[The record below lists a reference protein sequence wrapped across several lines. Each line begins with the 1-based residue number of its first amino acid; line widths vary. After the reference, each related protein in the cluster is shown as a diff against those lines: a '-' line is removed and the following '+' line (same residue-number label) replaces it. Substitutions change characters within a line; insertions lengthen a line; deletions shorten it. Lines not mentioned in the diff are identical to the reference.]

1 MYRCL
6 LFFSG
11 LSLMMTWSSCVSNV
25 EEDLYPPDVCDTVN
39 VTYSLIVEPIIAQNC
54 YACHNSVEPS
64 SGIPLEGYANLKTQV
79 VDERLIGAIRHQPGF
94 SAMPQNAPALS
105 ECTIMKIEKW
115 VAEGAQ
121 DN

>member
-1 MYRCL
+1 MNRCL

-11 LSLMMTWSSCVSNV
+11 LSLMMIWSSCVSNA

-39 VTYSLIVEPIIAQNC
+39 VTYSMVVEPIIAQNC
-54 YACHNSVEPS
+54 YACHNAIEPS

-79 VDERLIGAIRHQPGF
+79 DDERLIGSLRHQPGY
-94 SAMPQNAPALS
+94 SAMPQEAPALS
-105 ECTIMKIEKW
+105 ECTILKIEKW